1 MTKPGIE
8 PFITID
14 DLVHK
19 AQELSLGL
27 VKLSEYKYPL
37 DIRRGVRKGVEKRMR
52 DNKSSRQIKGRGRTY
67 FLDVEQTKENKPYLR
82 ITESRKGDGDQ
93 FERHSIHVFPE
104 DIGDFAQ
111 AVSEIAARLS
121 VEKSF

>member
-1 MTKPGIE
+1 MTRPGTE

-14 DLVHK
+14 DLVHQ

-27 VKLSEYKYPL
+27 EKLSAYKYPL

-52 DNKSSRQIKGRGRTY
+52 DKGSSRQIKGRGRTY
-67 FLDVEQTKENKPYLR
+67 FFDVGKTRENKPYLR

-93 FERHSIHVFPE
+93 FERNSIHVFPE
-104 DIGDFAQ
+104 DMDEFART
-111 AVSEIAARLS
+111 VSEIAARLS

>member
-104 DIGDFAQ
+104 DIGDFSQ